1 MAVRSGPEVGGET
14 RKKAIVA
21 ATIGNFVE
29 WYDFTVFGYFATVI
43 AAQFF
48 PSGDP
53 LAALLNTFAIFGVS
67 FVVRPIGALVV
78 GSYGDRL
85 GRRGTLAVVILLMS
99 GATFLIGAAPT
110 YAQVGVLAPI
120 ILALARALQGFS
132 AGGEFGGATS
142 FMVEYAPEGRRGLYG
157 SWQAFTQGVALA
169 VGATLGVVLSLALPE
184 EAFQSWGWRIPFLIA
199 LPMGLIGLYLRL
211 RLEDTP
217 NFQAVRQMEQVEP
230 APLRQTIRTYGKDI
244 LKVVGVIVFGTALTY
259 LFIFLPTYLQTTL
272 GFSPPQALAA
282 NLVGILA
289 LLIACPI
296 TAVLS
301 ERMGR
306 KPFLIAP
313 ALASAVFAVPGF
325 LLLQGGFAAVVFAHV
340 VFGALIGV
348 FGGAYPAAFSEL
360 FPTKVRY
367 SALSLGYS
375 VSVSIF
381 GGFAPLIFT
390 YLLQTTGSPISPA
403 YYVLAAGLVSFFAAL
418 SISETAGR
426 PLPDT

>member
-1 MAVRSGPEVGGET
+1 MAARSGPEVGSET
-14 RKKAIVA
+14 RKKAIIA

-67 FVVRPIGALVV
+67 FVVRPLGALVV

-157 SWQAFTQGVALA
+157 SWQAFTQGLALA
-169 VGATLGVVLSLALPE
+169 VGATLGVVLSSALPE

-199 LPMGLIGLYLRL
+199 LPLGLIGLYLRL

-230 APLRQTIRTYGKDI
+230 APLRQTIRIHGKDI

-259 LFIFLPTYLQTTL
+259 LFIFLPTYLTTTL
-272 GFSPPQALAA
+272 GFSQPQALTA
-282 NLVGILA
+282 NLIGILA
-289 LLIACPI
+289 LLIVCPV

-301 ERMGR
+301 ERAGR
-306 KPFLIAP
+306 KPFLVGP
-313 ALASAVFAVPGF
+313 ALGTAVFAVPGF
-325 LLLQGGFAAVVFAHV
+325 LLLQEGFVAVVLAHV

-390 YLLQTTGSPISPA
+390 YLLQTTGSPISPS
-403 YYVLAAGLVSFFAAL
+403 YYVLGAAIVSLLAAL
-418 SISETAGR
+418 TLTETAGR

>member
-1 MAVRSGPEVGGET
+1 MAARSGPEVGSET
-14 RKKAIVA
+14 RKKAIIA

-67 FVVRPIGALVV
+67 FVVRPLGALIV

-157 SWQAFTQGVALA
+157 SWQAFTQGLALA
-169 VGATLGVVLSLALPE
+169 VGATLGVVLSSALPE

-199 LPMGLIGLYLRL
+199 LPLGLIGLYLRL

-217 NFQAVRQMEQVEP
+217 NFQAVRQMDQVEP
-230 APLRQTIRTYGKDI
+230 APLRQTIRIHGKDI

-259 LFIFLPTYLQTTL
+259 LFIFLPTYLTTTL
-272 GFSPPQALAA
+272 GFSQPQALTA
-282 NLVGILA
+282 NLIGILA
-289 LLIACPI
+289 LLIVCPV

-301 ERMGR
+301 ERVGR
-306 KPFLIAP
+306 KPFLVGP
-313 ALASAVFAVPGF
+313 ALVTAVFAVPGF
-325 LLLQGGFAAVVFAHV
+325 LLLQEGFAAVVLAHV

-390 YLLQTTGSPISPA
+390 YLLQTTGNPISPS
-403 YYVLAAGLVSFFAAL
+403 YYVLGAAIVSLLAAL
-418 SISETAGR
+418 TLTETAGR